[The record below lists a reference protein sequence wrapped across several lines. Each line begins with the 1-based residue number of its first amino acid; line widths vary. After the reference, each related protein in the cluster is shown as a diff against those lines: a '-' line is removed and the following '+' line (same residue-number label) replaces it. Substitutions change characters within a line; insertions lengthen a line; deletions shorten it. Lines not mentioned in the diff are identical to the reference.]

1 MRLYGGASIGPSA
14 ITESSVSVAYLFRM
28 AGFPIM
34 YAGLAEMTSQL
45 LEVSV
50 IIFWTSLWVRSDI
63 RN

>member
-45 LEVSV
+45 LEVSI
-50 IIFWTSLWVRSDI
+50 IIF
-63 RN
+63 